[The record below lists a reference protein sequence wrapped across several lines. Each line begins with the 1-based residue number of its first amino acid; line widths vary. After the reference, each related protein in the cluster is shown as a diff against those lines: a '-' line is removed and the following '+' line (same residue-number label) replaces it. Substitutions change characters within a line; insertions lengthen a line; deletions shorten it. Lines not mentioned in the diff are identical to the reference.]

1 MSRFKGLPPALQGAI
16 RWGLALLL
24 LGLVGYQLAMQWGK
38 LGDQPITV
46 SWPWV
51 GASALGLALFLTLSA
66 EGWRRLVCGLD
77 ERLSFKDAFRILF
90 YSNLGEYLPG
100 GVWNMVGRV
109 ALAQR
114 VGVPPLKTSATLLME
129 VACQVTAAILVAL
142 LTFPA
147 FAGQGMLAN
156 PLLLAGAAIAVII
169 GMHPRILN
177 AVLAL
182 GERLTKKTLPR
193 FPFSYRFILGML
205 AYYTLNWLILGA
217 SFAALG
223 QALLAT
229 PLTPG
234 QLGLLVGSFA
244 VAWNVGVFAFFFP
257 AGLGVREV
265 ALITLLASAFPPAW
279 PAVLA
284 LVARVWILAGEALA
298 FGVAMLLKGPEAQA
312 AWTEQ
317 RVPEAPSV
325 AAGAPEA

>member
-1 MSRFKGLPPALQGAI
+1 MSRFKGLPPAVQGAL

-24 LGLVGYQLAMQWGK
+24 LALVGYQLAMQWGK
-38 LGDQPITV
+38 LDSQTITV
-46 SWPWV
+46 NWPWV
-51 GASALGLALFLTLSA
+51 GAAALGLALFLVLSA
-66 EGWRRLVCGLD
+66 EGWRRLVVGLG
-77 ERLSFKDAFRILF
+77 ETLTFKDAFRILF
-90 YSNLGEYLPG
+90 YSNLGKYLPG

-147 FAGQGMLAN
+147 FAGRGLMAH
-156 PLLLAGAAIAVII
+156 PLLLGAAAIAVII
-169 GMHPRILN
+169 GMHPRVLN
-177 AVLAL
+177 WVLAT
-182 GERLTKKTLPR
+182 GERITKRQLPR

-205 AYYTLNWLILGA
+205 AYYTFNWLILGA

-223 QALLAT
+223 QALLTT

-265 ALITLLASAFPPAW
+265 ALITLLTSAFPPAW

-284 LVARVWILAGEALA
+284 LIARVWILAGEALA
-298 FGVAMLLKGPEAQA
+298 FGVAMLLKPPAAAEPAAVQPLPE
-312 AWTEQ
+312 
-317 RVPEAPSV
+317 EAP
-325 AAGAPEA
+325 AA